1 MTREKL
7 EDLAEVEDLRNAYE
21 LGHGLDFLFGRNL
34 VRSGLADA
42 PGFILEEVCS
52 HLKAN
57 LTEVRAGMAYQRS
70 IVREARKITQEAWA

>member
-1 MTREKL
+1 MAREKL
-7 EDLAEVEDLRNAYE
+7 ENLAEVEDLRNAYE

-42 PGFILEEVCS
+42 PGFILEAVCS
-52 HLKAN
+52 HLKSN
-57 LTEVRAGMAYQRS
+57 LTEVRAGMAYQRA